1 MEDKGS
7 RARTRS
13 ESLKEKR
20 RASVERIAGKHLAS
34 MDGTMAEALG
44 QSNRQRLVWLS
55 LLAMPLLFPVA
66 LPGMA
71 SVVGAFCLLIA
82 FGLCIGQPVPL
93 PRWLARRE
101 IDARARALLQ
111 RMFSWGVGIV
121 ASLGRPR
128 LLRLSDRPARA
139 LNAAMLSVAGLSM
152 MTPVPIISFDNVLPA
167 LAIVLISWG
176 LRLRDG
182 LMLLAGYLVTLAAAA
197 SVLLLW
203 WGGSAAVAGL
213 WSWAGGRFRQLIPR
227 GRAVER

>member
-1 MEDKGS
+1 MEDKGTQ
-7 RARTRS
+7 ARTQS
-13 ESLKEKR
+13 EFLKEKR
-20 RASVERIAGKHLAS
+20 RATVERIAAVHLAS
-34 MDGTMAEALG
+34 LDGTMAEALG
-44 QSNRQRLVWLS
+44 QSNRERLVWLA

-101 IDARARALLQ
+101 LNGRARALLK
-111 RMFSWGVGIV
+111 RMFNRVIDIV

-128 LLRLSDRPARA
+128 LLRLSDRPARVFNA
-139 LNAAMLSVAGLSM
+139 LMLSTAGLSM

-182 LMLLAGYLVTLAAAA
+182 VMLLIGYLVTLAAVA

-203 WGGSAAVAGL
+203 WGGAVAATELFSLAGL
-213 WSWAGGRFRQLIPR
+213 TSGR
-227 GRAVER
+227 

>member
-1 MEDKGS
+1 MEDQDPRAPS
-7 RARTRS
+7 RSAF
-13 ESLKEKR
+13 LKAKR
-20 RASVERIAGKHLAS
+20 RATVERIAGAHLAS

-93 PRWLARRE
+93 PRWLAGRQ
-101 IDARARALLQ
+101 IDGRARALLQ
-111 RMFSWGVGIV
+111 RMFGRVVGIV

-128 LLRLSDRPARA
+128 LLRLSDRPARVFNA
-139 LNAAMLSVAGLSM
+139 LMLSCAGLSM

-203 WGGSAAVAGL
+203 WGGTVAATEL
-213 WSWAGGRFRQLIPR
+213 LSWVGGAS
-227 GRAVER
+227 GR

>member
-7 RARTRS
+7 HARTRS
-13 ESLKEKR
+13 EFLKQKR
-20 RASVERIAGKHLAS
+20 RATVERIAAGHLAS

-44 QSNRQRLVWLS
+44 HSNRQRLVWLA

-101 IDARARALLQ
+101 LNGRARELLK
-111 RMFSWGVGIV
+111 RMFNRAIDIV

-128 LLRLSDRPARA
+128 LLRLSDRPARVFNA
-139 LNAAMLSVAGLSM
+139 LMLSIAGLSM

-182 LMLLAGYLVTLAAAA
+182 LMLLVGYLVTLAAVA

-203 WGGSAAVAGL
+203 WGGTVAATELFSLAGL
-213 WSWAGGRFRQLIPR
+213 SASR
-227 GRAVER
+227 

>member
-1 MEDKGS
+1 MEDKGTQ
-7 RARTRS
+7 ARTQS
-13 ESLKEKR
+13 EFLKEKR
-20 RASVERIAGKHLAS
+20 RATVERIAAVHLAS
-34 MDGTMAEALG
+34 LDGTMADALG
-44 QSNRQRLVWLS
+44 QSNRERLVWLA

-101 IDARARALLQ
+101 LNGRARALLK
-111 RMFSWGVGIV
+111 RMFNRVIDIV

-128 LLRLSDRPARA
+128 LLRLSDRPARVFNA
-139 LNAAMLSVAGLSM
+139 LMLSTAGLSM

-182 LMLLAGYLVTLAAAA
+182 VMLLIGYLVTLAAVA
-197 SVLLLW
+197 SVLLFW
-203 WGGSAAVAGL
+203 WGGAVAATELFSLAGL
-213 WSWAGGRFRQLIPR
+213 TSGR
-227 GRAVER
+227 